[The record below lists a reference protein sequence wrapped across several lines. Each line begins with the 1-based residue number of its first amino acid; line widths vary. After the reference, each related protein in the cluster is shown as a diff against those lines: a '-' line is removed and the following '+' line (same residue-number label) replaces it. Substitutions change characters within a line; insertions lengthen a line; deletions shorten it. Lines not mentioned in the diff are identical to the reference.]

1 MDVTVGLQARMRSSR
16 LPGKA
21 MLPLDGEST
30 LVREIRR
37 IGTASSFDREDVV
50 VATSTRPCDDVIDW
64 AATRVG
70 ARVHRGPEADVLGR
84 IHAAVEESG
93 ADVVVRVTGDNPLV
107 DPRLLDE
114 LVRTIRRADV
124 DYVTNKV
131 EGTFPT
137 GLGASAFTLRAVSR
151 TAERVEDDP
160 YREHMGKY
168 FRDNLDRIAWTNV
181 TAREVF
187 DDTFLDAIFELPN
200 LRLTMD
206 EPADYRLL
214 SRVFDEASY
223 DDILDTETAIR
234 HIVEH
239 DLQAINADV
248 TQVVS

>member
-1 MDVTVGLQARMRSSR
+1 MDATVVLQARMGSSR

-21 MLPLDGEST
+21 MLPLDGDPT

-50 VATSTRPCDDVIDW
+50 VATTNCPCDDVIDW
-64 AATRVG
+64 TANRVG
-70 ARVHRGPEADVLGR
+70 ARVYRGPETDVLGR
-84 IHAAVEESG
+84 IHAAIEASG
-93 ADVVVRVTGDNPLV
+93 ADVVVRATGDNPLV
-107 DPRLLDE
+107 DPRLIDE
-114 LVRTIRRADV
+114 LVRTIRTADV
-124 DYVTNKV
+124 DYVSNKV

-137 GLGASAFTLRAVSR
+137 GLGASAFTSRAISR
-151 TAERVEDDP
+151 AAETVEDDI

-168 FRDNLDRIAWTNV
+168 FRDNLNRITWTNV

-187 DDTFLDAIFELPN
+187 DDTLLDEVPDLPN

-214 SRVFDEASY
+214 SRVFDEVPY
-223 DDILDTETAIR
+223 DDVLDTETAIR
-234 HIVEH
+234 YIVAH

-248 TQVVS
+248 TQAIS